1 MPEVFGMSGEMEVGT
16 RIECLSIGGG
26 NEDVDASLP
35 EVADGRPGGAAKA
48 ACPAASGRYTGLN
61 FEVFAYDIHDVENS
75 VARIVGAV
83 DAG

>member
-1 MPEVFGMSGEMEVGT
+1 MLVDWS
-16 RIECLSIGGG
+16 G

-35 EVADGRPGGAAKA
+35 EVADGRLERSEGRLSGGF
-48 ACPAASGRYTGLN
+48 GRYTGLN

-83 DAG
+83 DAIELHLREFHGLAVERGGLS